1 MQQVATSELRANL
14 SEWIKRVRAG
24 EEVVVTDR
32 GMPVVR
38 LLAVDAESAIERLTR
53 EGVISRPRSTEVPIA
68 SGKVRPRAGRPV
80 SDIVSEL
87 RGD

>member
-14 SEWIKRVRAG
+14 SEWIKRVRQG

-38 LLAVDAESAIERLTR
+38 LLAVGAESTIERLTR
-53 EGVISRPRSTEVPIA
+53 EGVISRPRSTEPMVA
-68 SGKVRPRAGRPV
+68 TGRPRPRPSGPV
-80 SDIVSEL
+80 SEIVGEM
-87 RGD
+87 RD